1 MIGKSRHLDATRA
14 DRHGSRPN
22 GIAGQGCGV
31 LRHSPPPGSYR
42 HVRYAPPAALADWL
56 EYFWIESWDL
66 REYEP
71 QVREVL
77 PQPCVHLAFVPG
89 RSRIYGVQLSRFV
102 RMLSGNER
110 ILGAKFRPGAF
121 YPFLKKPLCSISNA
135 CVPVNQ
141 VFSNAA
147 GAEEEI
153 VACHDDR
160 GMVDAASRFLV
171 AHLPPLDPNVE
182 TVCHVVEEII
192 NDRSLTRVEDVAD
205 RCGIRD
211 RTLQRLFHRYVGASA
226 RWVVKRYRIYEALEQ
241 LAVGKPAEWAML
253 AQDLGYYDQA
263 HFINDFKKLVGRSPS
278 EYVKI

>member
-1 MIGKSRHLDATRA
+1 M
-14 DRHGSRPN
+14 
-22 GIAGQGCGV
+22 

-42 HVRYAPPAALADWL
+42 HTRYAPPAALAGWL

-77 PQPCVHLAFVPG
+77 PQPCVHLAFVRG

-110 ILGAKFRPGAF
+110 VLGAKFRPGAF
-121 YPFLKKPLCSISNA
+121 YPFLRKPLSSISNA
-135 CVPVNQ
+135 CIPVNQ
-141 VFSNAA
+141 VFSNVAD
-147 GAEEEI
+147 AEEEI

-171 AHLPPLDPNVE
+171 AHLPALDPNVE

-192 NDRSLTRVEDVAD
+192 NDRSLTRLEDVAD
-205 RCGIRD
+205 LCSIRD